1 MKTIRDLHDTSV
13 CVYDVGRTDYPNAPF
28 HPPEAYPE
36 YPFQDSGYDSDNTIY
51 AAVRDLFYRLGMDK
65 EHYGTPEWNPLGEI
79 IKPGDK
85 VVLKPNLVIS
95 EHELGQIGIEAST
108 VHGSVI
114 RPFVDYTYIALKGQG
129 RITIGDSPIKE
140 VDFPVIIQKIGVADL
155 YAYFQQA
162 HPEVPLEVIDYR
174 DLHVTRDEH
183 GVMVAAQRLEGDQ
196 RGYTIM
202 DLEHDSMFDE
212 VSEHASRY
220 RSTAAVYEN
229 VMTEV
234 HNAEHHRYSFATTV
248 LESDVFICLAKM
260 KTHRKAGVTLSLKNL
275 VGLNNEKRWL
285 PHHRVGRVSEG
296 GDVLPDNAPMV
307 TTVREGLHD
316 RFTSSKYGKYG
327 FKLVFPVLLFG
338 YHVGVKWWLK
348 RLKKGQ
354 EKLAWNE
361 GDWYRNDTVWRMV
374 LDLNHLLFYTDKQG
388 HLTDTVQRRYFSC
401 IDGVLAGDKEGPLH
415 PSPKPVGLL
424 VGGFNPIAVDLAC
437 IKLMGLDYR
446 KIPLMMG
453 VQRLKRPLMFAKD
466 IHALWKSL
474 RVVSNKADYLR
485 LQEEETRYFQY
496 EASAGWKGHIELDA
510 PSDQPAQP
518 GARPASV
525 SQVRRVPAPAPE
537 GAD

>member
-1 MKTIRDLHDTSV
+1 MRDLRDTSV
-13 CVYDVGRTDYPNAPF
+13 CVYDVDRTDYPKAPF

-36 YPFQDSGYDSDNTIY
+36 YPFKDSGYDPTNSVY
-51 AAVRDLFYRLGMDK
+51 AGVRDLFYRLGMDH
-65 EHYGTPEWNPLGEI
+65 ERYGTPDWNPLSEI

-114 RPFVDYTYIALKGQG
+114 RPFVDYAYIALKGQG

-140 VDFPVIIQKIGVADL
+140 VDFPVIIHKLGIRDL
-155 YAYFQQA
+155 YDYFNKQ

-174 DLHVTRDEH
+174 DLHVTRDAR
-183 GVMVAAQRLEGDQ
+183 GVMVAARRLEGDQ
-196 RGYTIM
+196 RGYTVM
-202 DLEHDSMFDE
+202 DLGHDSMFDE
-212 VSEHASRY
+212 VVQHAGRF

-229 VMTEV
+229 AMAEV
-234 HNAEHHRYSFATTV
+234 HNAEHHRYSFATTI

-285 PHHRVGRVSEG
+285 PHHRVGRLSEG
-296 GDVLPDNAPMV
+296 GDTLPDNAPV
-307 TTVREGLHD
+307 ADVVREQLTD
-316 RFTSSKYGKYG
+316 RFVSSKHGKYG
-327 FKLVFPVLLFG
+327 FKLLMPILRFG
-338 YHVGVKWWLK
+338 YLVGVKWWLK
-348 RLKKGQ
+348 QLKRGSRDRLP
-354 EKLAWNE
+354 WHE

-374 LDLNHLLFYTDKQG
+374 LDLNHLLLYTDKRGQ
-388 HLTDTVQRRYFSC
+388 LADTVQRRYFSC
-401 IDGVLAGDKEGPLH
+401 IDGILAGDKEGPLH
-415 PSPKPVGLL
+415 PSPKPTGLL
-424 VGGFNPIAVDLAC
+424 VGGFNPVAVDLAC

-446 KIPLMMG
+446 KIPLMMN

-474 RVVSNKADYLR
+474 RLFSNREAYLGLLDER
-485 LQEEETRYFQY
+485 TRYFQF
-496 EASAGWKGHIELDA
+496 EPSLGWKGHIELDA
-510 PSDQPAQP
+510 PATNPPDAGQKAIVAPGRRPLPAASP
-518 GARPASV
+518 G
-525 SQVRRVPAPAPE
+525 

>member
-1 MKTIRDLHDTSV
+1 MRTLEDTSV
-13 CVYDVGRTDYPNAPF
+13 CIYDAGRTDYPQAPF
-28 HPPEAYPE
+28 HPPEEYPE
-36 YPFQDSGYDSDNTIY
+36 YPFKDSGYDPENTVY
-51 AAVRDLFYRLGMDK
+51 AAVRDLFYRLGLDK
-65 EHYGTPEWNPLGEI
+65 AHYGTPEWNPLGEI

-95 EHELGQIGIEAST
+95 KHELGQIGIEAST

-155 YAYFQQA
+155 HAYFQQA

-174 DLHVTRDEH
+174 DLQAVRDSN
-183 GVMVAAQRLEGDQ
+183 GVIQSAHALEGDQ
-196 RGYTIM
+196 RGYTVM
-202 DLEHDSMFDE
+202 DLGHDSMFDE
-212 VSEHASRY
+212 IVEHAPRF
-220 RSTAAVYEN
+220 RSTASVYEN
-229 VMTEV
+229 VMGEA

-285 PHHRVGRVSEG
+285 PHHRVGRLSEG
-296 GDVLPDNAPMV
+296 GDVLADNAPV
-307 TTVREGLHD
+307 ASRVQEGMTD
-316 RFTSSKYGKYG
+316 RFASSKYGKYG
-327 FKLVFPVLLFG
+327 FKLVVPIARFA
-338 YHVGVKWWLK
+338 YRAGVKWWLA
-348 RLKKGQ
+348 RLKKV
-354 EKLAWNE
+354 EKPLWYE

-374 LDLNHLLFYTDKQG
+374 LDLNHLLLYTDKQG
-388 HLTDTVQRRYFSC
+388 RLTESVQRRYFSC
-401 IDGVLAGDKEGPLH
+401 IDGILAGDKEGPLH

-424 VGGFNPIAVDLAC
+424 VGGFNPVAVDLAC

-453 VQRLKRPLMFAKD
+453 VQRLKRPLMFAQD
-466 IHALWKSL
+466 IHAFWKSL
-474 RVVSNKADYLR
+474 RLCSNKEAYLR
-485 LQEEETRYFQY
+485 LQDEQTRYFQFGP
-496 EASAGWKGHIELDA
+496 AAGWKGHIELDA
-510 PSDQPAQP
+510 PAAPPAQP
-518 GARPASV
+518 GLRPTPIA
-525 SQVRRVPAPAPE
+525 QRAPAPE

>member
-1 MKTIRDLHDTSV
+1 MRTLEDTSV
-13 CVYDVGRTDYPNAPF
+13 CVYDVERTDYPRAPF

-36 YPFQDSGYDSDNTIY
+36 YPFKDSGYDPENTVY
-51 AAVRDLFYRLGMDK
+51 AAVRDMFYRLGLDAA
-65 EHYGTPEWNPLGEI
+65 HYGTPAWNPLGEI

-95 EHELGQIGIEAST
+95 EHDLGQIGLEAST

-114 RPFVDYTYIALKGQG
+114 RPFVDYTYIALQGQG

-155 YAYFQQA
+155 HAYFQQA

-174 DLHVTRDEH
+174 DLQAIRDKR
-183 GVMVAAQRLEGDQ
+183 GVILSAHSLKGDQ

-202 DLEHDSMFDE
+202 DLGHDSLFDE
-212 VSEHASRY
+212 IAEHADRF

-229 VMTEV
+229 VMADV
-234 HNAEHHRYSFATTV
+234 HNAEHHQYSFATTV

-285 PHHRVGRVSEG
+285 PHHRAGRLSEG
-296 GDVLPDNAPMV
+296 GDVLANDAPVANVVKEQMA
-307 TTVREGLHD
+307 D
-316 RFTSSKYGKYG
+316 RFASSKYGKYG
-327 FKLVFPVLLFG
+327 FKLVMPLAKAG
-338 YHVGVKWWLK
+338 YRTGVKWWLK
-348 RLKKGQ
+348 RLRKQAVQKPP
-354 EKLAWNE
+354 WHE

-374 LDLNHLLFYTDKQG
+374 LDLNHLLLYADKQG

-401 IDGVLAGDKEGPLH
+401 IDGILAGDKEGPLH
-415 PSPKPVGLL
+415 PRPKPAGLL
-424 VGGFNPIAVDLAC
+424 VAGFNPAAVDLAC

-453 VQRLKRPLMFAKD
+453 VQRLKRSLIFARD

-474 RVVSNKADYLR
+474 RVVSNKAEYLH
-485 LQEEETRYFQY
+485 LQDEETRYLQF

-510 PSDQPAQP
+510 PAAPPAP
-518 GARPASV
+518 PDARPAP
-525 SQVRRVPAPAPE
+525 QPQRRPNPAPAPE